1 MSQGRGG
8 ALRPGF
14 RKVLAQRL
22 FELEHTTRD
31 DATQLY
37 NDHEG
42 AAFERGYRAAVQD
55 VLVLVGAA
63 LAGAAFLTVC
73 LSPALYQKV
82 REKVRPWVVRQVE
95 LGRPWVIWIQRF
107 RHPLLDRVHLLAAN
121 SCGIIFYI
129 TALPFLFW
137 AGELQL
143 ARQLT
148 SFMATCIYVGNA
160 VKDAISAPRPDWKK
174 GVRLVSDGASD
185 GSSTDDMEYGLPSTH
200 TINTVCMWLYIF
212 YFYASST
219 SYGDGISVYWNT
231 WRSPALQMM
240 FCVILIW
247 CIFIMYGRL
256 YLGMH
261 SPIDVAVG
269 FGISMVLLHVYA
281 AVDDFIDA
289 WMTATT
295 AFVPAYQLAFAVV
308 LCWTYPQGLQRTPS
322 YNYAVYFTGVCLG
335 VVTGVWRCPHH
346 HSVAAA
352 DAIKAVRGPLAS
364 TGFML
369 FVGRRFLV
377 GLVLVLALR
386 AASKEILKL
395 LVPRIFQILGIPCS
409 DHEAKQ
415 KEGKEPVGYNVL
427 TPTRLLNYAVV
438 GWTVVEPC
446 FDVFEWLSI

>member
-1 MSQGRGG
+1 MRNAQNVPPS
-8 ALRPGF
+8 GF
-14 RKVLAQRL
+14 CDSSLLQPWS
-22 FELEHTTRD
+22 FE
-31 DATQLY
+31 
-37 NDHEG
+37 
-42 AAFERGYRAAVQD
+42 
-55 VLVLVGAA
+55 
-63 LAGAAFLTVC
+63 
-73 LSPALYQKV
+73 SI
-82 REKVRPWVVRQVE
+82 VVRLGSLKASDADSAHSECVRSRCLQPTNFWGVE
-95 LGRPWVIWIQRF
+95 AISVLESRYGQGYI
-107 RHPLLDRVHLLAAN
+107 
-121 SCGIIFYI
+121 IIFYI

-446 FDVFEWLSI
+446 FDVFEWLRI

>member
-1 MSQGRGG
+1 M
-8 ALRPGF
+8 RPGF

-31 DATQLY
+31 DVTQLY
-37 NDHEG
+37 NDQER

-55 VLVLVGAA
+55 VLVLVGAG

-121 SCGIIFYI
+121 SCGILFYI

-219 SYGDGISVYWNT
+219 SHGDGISVYWNT
-231 WRSPALQMM
+231 WRPQKAPKSQTASCL
-240 FCVILIW
+240 C
-247 CIFIMYGRL
+247 CRGRFHRCMDD
-256 YLGMH
+256 GDNRVRP
-261 SPIDVAVG
+261 S
-269 FGISMVLLHVYA
+269 ISIGLCSGPLLDISTRLAADSFVQLRRLLHRCLLGSCHRRVA
-281 AVDDFIDA
+281 L
-289 WMTATT
+289 
-295 AFVPAYQLAFAVV
+295 PA
-308 LCWTYPQGLQRTPS
+308 S
-322 YNYAVYFTGVCLG
+322 
-335 VVTGVWRCPHH
+335 
-346 HSVAAA
+346 S
-352 DAIKAVRGPLAS
+352 
-364 TGFML
+364 
-369 FVGRRFLV
+369 
-377 GLVLVLALR
+377 
-386 AASKEILKL
+386 
-395 LVPRIFQILGIPCS
+395 
-409 DHEAKQ
+409 
-415 KEGKEPVGYNVL
+415 
-427 TPTRLLNYAVV
+427 
-438 GWTVVEPC
+438 
-446 FDVFEWLSI
+446 

>member
-31 DATQLY
+31 DVTQLY
-37 NDHEG
+37 NDQER

-55 VLVLVGAA
+55 VLVLVGAG

-121 SCGIIFYI
+121 SCGILFYI

-219 SYGDGISVYWNT
+219 SHGDGISVYWNT

-240 FCVILIW
+240 FCAILIW
-247 CIFIMYGRL
+247 CTFIMYGRL

-261 SPIDVAVG
+261 SPIDVARCRH
-269 FGISMVLLHVYA
+269 VLLRLHVYA

-295 AFVPAYQLAFAVV
+295 VFVPAYQLAFAVV

-346 HSVAAA
+346 HSALFS
-352 DAIKAVRGPLAS
+352 AVSRSL
-364 TGFML
+364 
-369 FVGRRFLV
+369 RR
-377 GLVLVLALR
+377 
-386 AASKEILKL
+386 
-395 LVPRIFQILGIPCS
+395 PRPAG
-409 DHEAKQ
+409 
-415 KEGKEPVGYNVL
+415 
-427 TPTRLLNYAVV
+427 
-438 GWTVVEPC
+438 
-446 FDVFEWLSI
+446 